1 MSETTTPPA
10 QLPSADD
17 QPRQSAGARLAFLR
31 SPGWIAAVLAAIIG
45 AALCYF
51 VLAPWQFHRN
61 AERSAENASISAA
74 INDPAQPIEQ
84 RLPLGAGV
92 PPAEVWQQATA
103 TGTFLADKQVVVRLR
118 QDLAGQ
124 PASEVLV
131 PLLLANGSVL
141 LVDRGD
147 IPIDQLAGGVPAPAP
162 PAGTV
167 TVVGRLQP
175 YQPDPLN
182 RPPQGTGERL
192 EVYGISKT
200 SIADL
205 PGPVLGGFIQLV
217 DGTPGVLNPISVPQI
232 DSGPFLSY
240 AWQWLSFGTMGLL
253 ALCYFI
259 YREFTDPREP
269 IDEDEEHPA
278 VGTFTSAA
286 TGPSQKPHRSK
297 GFDRSSL
304 YDA

>member
-1 MSETTTPPA
+1 MSQTRTPAA
-10 QLPSADD
+10 QRPTPD
-17 QPRQSAGARLAFLR
+17 QPRQSVCARLAFLL
-31 SPGWIAAVLAAIIG
+31 SPGWIAAVLTALIG
-45 AALCYF
+45 AALCFF

-61 AERSAENASISAA
+61 VERSARNASIAAA
-74 INDPAQPIEQ
+74 INQPARPIEQ

-92 PPAEVWQQATA
+92 PPAQVWQQATA

-131 PLLLANGSVL
+131 PLRLANGSVL

-147 IPIDQLAGGVPAPAP
+147 IPIDRLAGGLPAPAP

-167 TVVGRLQP
+167 TVVGRLQA

-182 RPPQGTGERL
+182 RPPRRTGERL
-192 EVYGISKT
+192 EVYGISKN
-200 SIADL
+200 SITDL

-217 DGTPGVLNPISVPQI
+217 DGTPGVLNPIGVPQI
-232 DSGPFLSY
+232 DNGPFLSY

-253 ALCYFI
+253 ALCYFG
-259 YREFTDPREP
+259 YREFTDPRGP
-269 IDEDEEHPA
+269 IGEDEEHPA
-278 VGTFTSAA
+278 ADTFSSAA
-286 TGPSQKPHRSK
+286 GPSQKPHRRRA
-297 GFDRSSL
+297 FDRSTL
-304 YDA
+304 YDV

>member
-10 QLPSADD
+10 RQATAIEHLP
-17 QPRQSAGARLAFLR
+17 QSIGGRLAFLR

-45 AALCYF
+45 AALCYT

-61 AERSAENASISAA
+61 AERSAQNAAIAAA
-74 INDPAQPIEQ
+74 INDPPQPIEQ

-92 PPAEVWQQATA
+92 PSNQVWQQATA

-124 PASEVLV
+124 PASEVLT
-131 PLLLANGSVL
+131 PLRLANGSVV
-141 LVDRGD
+141 LVDRGY
-147 IPIDQLAGGVPAPAP
+147 IPADDPAPGSYPP
-162 PAGTV
+162 PAGSVTV
-167 TVVGRLQP
+167 TGRLQP

-182 RPPQGTGERL
+182 RPPHVAGGHL

-200 SIADL
+200 SIAGL

-217 DGTPGVLNPISVPQI
+217 DGTPGVLAPISVPQI

-253 ALCYFI
+253 ALGYFI

-269 IDEDEEHPA
+269 VDDDAEHPA
-278 VGTFTSAA
+278 AGTFTSAA

-304 YDA
+304 YDAR